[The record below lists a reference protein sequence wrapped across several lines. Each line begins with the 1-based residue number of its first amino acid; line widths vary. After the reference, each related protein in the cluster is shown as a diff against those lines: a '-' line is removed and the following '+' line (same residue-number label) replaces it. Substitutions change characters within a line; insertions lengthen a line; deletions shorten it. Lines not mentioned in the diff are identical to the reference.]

1 MWPFRRKNETN
12 AARVPQ
18 SRPVA
23 RPVRASRP
31 HQPARDLSTLDDPR
45 MSLAQD
51 KPKAGFN
58 PYDTGMFDRS
68 KLWESWQ
75 NQD

>member
-1 MWPFRRKNETN
+1 MWLFRRKNETN

-18 SRPVA
+18 ARPVA
-23 RPVRASRP
+23 RPVRASREP
-31 HQPARDLSTLDDPR
+31 QATQVLGTLDDDR
-45 MSLAQD
+45 NSLVKD